1 MNFES
6 FNILG
11 YLSVLLWLGV
21 PVLWFLHSKIKPR
34 KWFCHF
40 ALVVSVLA
48 LAFASVNSHFHV
60 NKLQLDTSEQL
71 AALEAERQAKRQAAL
86 DSRSGDV
93 ADIRFAED
101 GADDYYDKAGMD
113 ETELKYLDSIDN
125 SGDPAWKKKKQRSE
139 SSGDADD
146 LESQIG
152 AVEEQESVN
161 SEALEGVTE
170 EEPIMMTA
178 DQLKVANMLDAANM
192 NLARIIFYIAILL
205 VIVDY
210 LRRANVYEEAYLPLP
225 LPSAWLNYYTQAPAL
240 LHKPKSSKTRAIDE
254 LKRIT
259 QRGDSFLYVTD
270 DDMKAAA
277 VPDQLRPLLGKFL
290 YKDVLKFDDPNYT
303 ISNEFAFEA
312 LWYNRCSFVVNSPVR
327 AQSIIYEFIKR
338 LKERRLTRS
347 KVRQT
352 CHVVWDASQPLAEPL
367 HDEFVRLAA
376 ASGIS
381 LFILSPI
388 LPATEETHE
397 PESL

>member
-21 PVLWFLHSKIKPR
+21 PLLWFVHSKIKPR
-34 KWFCHF
+34 KWFCHL
-40 ALVVSVLA
+40 ALLVSVV
-48 LAFASVNSHFHV
+48 AFAFAVINSKNHV

-71 AALEAERQAKRQAAL
+71 AALEAEREAKRQAAL

-101 GADDYYDKAGMD
+101 GSEDYYDRAGMD
-113 ETELKYLDSIDN
+113 ETELKYLDSVDD
-125 SGDPAWKKKKQRSE
+125 SSEPSWKKKKDRSE

-152 AVEEQESVN
+152 AVEETESVN
-161 SEALEGVTE
+161 AEALEGVTE

-178 DQLKVANMLDAANM
+178 DELKVANMLDGANLTM
-192 NLARIIFYIAILL
+192 TRLILILALILL
-205 VIVDY
+205 VVDY
-210 LRRANVYEEAYLPLP
+210 LRRANNYHEAYLPLP
-225 LPSAWLNYYTQAPAL
+225 LPSAWLNYFNQAPAL
-240 LHKPKSSKTRAIDE
+240 LQQPESSKLDAIDE
-254 LKRIT
+254 LMRIT

-277 VPDQLRPLLGKFL
+277 VPDQMRPLLGKFL
-290 YKDVLKFDDPNYT
+290 YKDVIKFDDQSYT
-303 ISNEFAFEA
+303 ISNEFAFES

-327 AQSIIYEFIKR
+327 AQSIIYEFINR
-338 LKERRLTRS
+338 LKERRVTRS

-352 CHVVWDASQPLAEPL
+352 CHVVWDASQPLAAPL
-367 HDEFVRLAA
+367 YDEFVQLADSA
-376 ASGIS
+376 GIS
-381 LFILSPI
+381 LFIISPI
-388 LPATEETHE
+388 FPTEE
-397 PESL
+397 PQD